1 MSTLAQ
7 ITANR
12 ANAQLSTGPKTPAGR
27 LKVGRNRI
35 THGLTGR
42 AVLIPGEDPA
52 EFDALALRMAVEM
65 CPGTS
70 VEESLVRNLTNIQWR
85 LDRIAG
91 WIGELTT
98 EALTGEESKPSRLM
112 KMFSKTG
119 DPCEALERLHRH
131 EASLNR
137 QYQRVHAEFHRSRK
151 ERSKLLLGQ
160 NPAAYN
166 DLVDLVEAAREVLA
180 SQGISLRETPNS
192 KPISGSSTP
201 NSDPTPAEKPA
212 SLVET
217 PAPEEAA

>member
-12 ANAQLSTGPKTPAGR
+12 ANAQHSTGPKTPAGR
-27 LKVGRNRI
+27 LKVGRNRV

-42 AVLIPGEDPA
+42 ATLIPGEDPA

-65 CPGTS
+65 CPGTA
-70 VEESLVRNLTNIQWR
+70 VEETLVRNLTNIQWR

-98 EALTGEESKPSRLM
+98 EALTGDEAAKPSRLM

-131 EASLNR
+131 EATLNR
-137 QYQRVHAEFHRSRK
+137 QYHRVLAEFTVPEKSATNSSWAK
-151 ERSKLLLGQ
+151 
-160 NPAAYN
+160 
-166 DLVDLVEAAREVLA
+166 
-180 SQGISLRETPNS
+180 TP
-192 KPISGSSTP
+192 P
-201 NSDPTPAEKPA
+201 PT
-212 SLVET
+212 T
-217 PAPEEAA
+217 T